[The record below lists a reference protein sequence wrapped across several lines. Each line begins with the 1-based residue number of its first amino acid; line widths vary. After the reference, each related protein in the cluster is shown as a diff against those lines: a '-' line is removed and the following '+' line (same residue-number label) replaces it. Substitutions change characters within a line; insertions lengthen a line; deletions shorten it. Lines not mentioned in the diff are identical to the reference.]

1 MKQLKFEIVEQI
13 SQEKEEYRADL
24 SYSSVGKLTRINYL
38 IQTTGKPTIT
48 ATREI
53 TYAEDGYGFCTR
65 MRQTTDSDEISA
77 SSLTWEVEYMYLD
90 GQLWRII
97 HHAPGEAE
105 ETQEIQYNEASVP
118 VGTLYIYKG

>member
-1 MKQLKFEIVEQI
+1 
-13 SQEKEEYRADL
+13 
-24 SYSSVGKLTRINYL
+24 
-38 IQTTGKPTIT
+38 
-48 ATREI
+48 
-53 TYAEDGYGFCTR
+53 